1 MLDSSFLGVSNKLK
15 EPKVYKCDSCNF
27 STLKVGNWNRHL
39 KTKKHN
45 VAHTL
50 HNVEPILQN
59 VSPTYQE
66 DKKKQKKWI
75 CVCGRSY
82 SYHQSYY
89 YHKKTCKGK
98 EEPEKVMETL
108 PSRGNDEMIDM
119 MKNLM
124 TQNQELMAKYTELAT
139 ENKELAAENK
149 ELANKNTE
157 LADELVT
164 TLKDENSTLKDQNK
178 NLQNNLNETIPR
190 VGNGNITHNNN
201 IDVNVFLEEKCK
213 DAMHIQEFG
222 QLLCETTRLE
232 DIDTYERSP
241 GKAIGNIMNREL
253 LKLAQVERPL
263 HTYKKVWFIKDRYN
277 GWEKD
282 ENGDFVEKIR
292 LAVSGP
298 LVYKCN
304 TEKYADDYK
313 AMDISA
319 AQAKT
324 MKKLIATIDDERS
337 RNAAKRVIRST
348 CTIK

>member
-1 MLDSSFLGVSNKLK
+1 
-15 EPKVYKCDSCNF
+15 
-27 STLKVGNWNRHL
+27 
-39 KTKKHN
+39 
-45 VAHTL
+45 
-50 HNVEPILQN
+50 
-59 VSPTYQE
+59 
-66 DKKKQKKWI
+66 
-75 CVCGRSY
+75 
-82 SYHQSYY
+82 
-89 YHKKTCKGK
+89 
-98 EEPEKVMETL
+98 
-108 PSRGNDEMIDM
+108 
-119 MKNLM
+119 MKN
-124 TQNQELMAKYTELAT
+124 E
-139 ENKELAAENK
+139 
-149 ELANKNTE
+149 
-157 LADELVT
+157 
-164 TLKDENSTLKDQNK
+164 NK

-222 QLLCETTRLE
+222 ELLDKTTRVE
-232 DIDTYERSP
+232 DIDMYEKSP

-253 LKLAQVERPL
+253 LKLAQIERPL
-263 HTYKKVWFIKDRYN
+263 HTHKKVWFVKDRDN

-292 LAVSGP
+292 SAVSGS
-298 LVYKCN
+298 LAYKCN

>member
-1 MLDSSFLGVSNKLK
+1 MVFSSSLELSKTKKRLK
-15 EPKVYKCDSCNF
+15 EYRCDKCDFITSDM
-27 STLKVGNWNRHL
+27 SNWKRHL

-45 VAHTL
+45 VAPTL

-98 EEPEKVMETL
+98 EEPEKVKETL
-108 PSRGNDEMIDM
+108 PSRGNNEMMDM
-119 MKNLM
+119 VKSLMSEMKDLKEQNNSLVSQNNELM
-124 TQNQELMAKYTELAT
+124 TKYTEVVT
-139 ENKELAAENK
+139 EVK
-149 ELANKNTE
+149 ELANKNIE
-157 LADELVT
+157 LSNDHIA
-164 TLKDENSTLKDQNK
+164 TLKNENK

-190 VGNGNITHNNN
+190 VGNITNNHNN

-213 DAMHIQEFG
+213 DAMHLQEFG
-222 QLLCETTRLE
+222 QLLRETTRLE
-232 DIDTYERSP
+232 DIDIYERSP
-241 GKAIGNIMNREL
+241 GKAIGGIMNREL

-292 LAVSGP
+292 LAVEGP

-313 AMDISA
+313 AVDISA

-324 MKKLIATIDDERS
+324 MKKLLARIDDEKS